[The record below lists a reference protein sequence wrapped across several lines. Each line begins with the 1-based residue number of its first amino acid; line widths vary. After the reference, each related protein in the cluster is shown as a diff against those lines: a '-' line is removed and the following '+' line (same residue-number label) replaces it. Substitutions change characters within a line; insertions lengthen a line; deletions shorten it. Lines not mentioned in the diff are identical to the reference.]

1 MCMACVSSIRSQSL
15 LMITYLVKLTCKY
28 TYYNKKN
35 IKSKNMTC
43 KQYICVIEMTLH
55 FF

>member
-1 MCMACVSSIRSQSL
+1 MVCVSSIRSQSL

-28 TYYNKKN
+28 AYYNKKKYQ
-35 IKSKNMTC
+35 IQKYDVQAIYLC
-43 KQYICVIEMTLH
+43 HRDDIA